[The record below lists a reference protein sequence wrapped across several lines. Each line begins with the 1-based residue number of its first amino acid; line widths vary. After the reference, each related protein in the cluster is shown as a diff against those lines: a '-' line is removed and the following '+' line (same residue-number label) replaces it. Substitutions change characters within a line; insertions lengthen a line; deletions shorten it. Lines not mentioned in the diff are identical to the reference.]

1 MGEVCLGFSV
11 VRAQG
16 LRMGLEFRGLVQAR
30 LQGSARVYG
39 AVYRLS
45 GLEVVGEPPEEKL
58 AFDWLSLRLYCNTP
72 KNQVICK
79 P

>member
-30 LQGSARVYG
+30 LQGLARVYG

-45 GLEVVGEPPEEKL
+45 GLEVVGEPPEEN
-58 AFDWLSLRLYCNTP
+58 WLSTGFHQDYIATLRRI
-72 KNQVICK
+72 Q
-79 P
+79 